1 MDWRDFLEIIG
12 VWYNLF
18 IEWYVQQPLY
28 GQILV
33 LIGII
38 ALLALVITLVYYI
51 IKGIG
56 YLVYYI
62 IKGVY
67 YLLKGI
73 GYGFFKLFEGFYLLV
88 SGKSKSSK
96 QKNNQIDIQN
106 NSPYQYQF
114 NIEYCSEC
122 GRKFTEKMRK
132 HLVKNG
138 MAFCVNC
145 GKEFRLN
152 YAFKTLTLSH

>member
-1 MDWRDFLEIIG
+1 MDWRDFLESIG

-18 IEWYVQQPLY
+18 IEWYAQQPLY

-38 ALLALVITLVYYI
+38 ALLALVITLIYYI

-96 QKNNQIDIQN
+96 QKNNQNNIQN
-106 NSPYQYQF
+106 NSPYEYQF

-122 GRKFTEKMRK
+122 GRKFSEKMRV
-132 HLVKNG
+132 HLETNG
-138 MAFCVNC
+138 MAFCENC
-145 GKEFRLN
+145 GKGLRLN
-152 YAFKTLTLSH
+152 YALKPPTLSY